1 MGAKHS
7 GWRVRRGAPGAVG
20 LVLGLIVL
28 GPALAPGFVLT
39 YDMVFVPDPPAT
51 PAMFGLTGGFPR
63 PVPSDAVV
71 AGLAVVLPAEIVQ
84 KLVLLSIFVLAA
96 WGAARLVPA
105 RHPLPRLAAAVF
117 YTWNPYVA
125 ERLLLGHWALL
136 LGYAGLP
143 WAARAAVS
151 VGERGGAARL
161 IRSLVPAAVGG
172 FAAMNISALVVVSVV
187 AVRPRR
193 RRERLRGERISRRD
207 GVHDHDGGVFRRVVP
222 ALLVLVGL
230 SLPWLVP
237 AVLQQFTGRGTAYG
251 TDPAGVDLFAARADT
266 PFGSLGSLLS
276 LGGIWNGEVVPPGLG
291 AWPGAA
297 ARLALSL
304 IAIAFFAAALRGPL
318 FLDDHAPGVGT
329 NCKITREMRGLAV
342 AAGTGL
348 LIACLGITAPGRAV
362 LRRLIDLWPAFGVLR
377 DAQVWVAPLALVEAI
392 GLGLAVAAL
401 IRRPGTEARLLAGL
415 VAVAPV
421 VLLPTLAWGVAG
433 RLDPVRYPAD
443 WAVARRTIE
452 RDPVP
457 GAVLSLP
464 WAAHRQPAWNGHR
477 TTFDPLPV
485 AVSRRVV
492 WNDGLRVG
500 GHALAPEDSAAR
512 RADALLR
519 TPGDLTAGL
528 RRAGFRFV
536 VIARDPAVARDENA
550 FQGRLAGA
558 QQVLNGADLAVY
570 RIPSPATFAEVGA
583 VPPGF
588 VLAGT
593 LITVSLT
600 LWSFGASG
608 SNLVAYVLGSRST
621 RE

>member
-1 MGAKHS
+1 MGVNRD
-7 GWRVRRGAPGAVG
+7 GRPGAVG
-20 LVLGLIVL
+20 LALGLIVL

-51 PAMFGLTGGFPR
+51 PAMFGRTGGFPR
-63 PVPSDAVV
+63 PVPSDAVI
-71 AGLAVVLPAEIVQ
+71 AGLAVALPADIVQ
-84 KLVLLSIFVLAA
+84 KLLLLAVFGLAA

-117 YTWNPYVA
+117 YAWNPYIA

-151 VGERGGAARL
+151 VGERGGVARL
-161 IRSLVPAAVGG
+161 TRSLIPAAVGG
-172 FAAMNISALVVVSVV
+172 FAAMNISALVVLSVVSVRPSV
-187 AVRPRR
+187 CPSVRPR
-193 RRERLRGERISRRD
+193 SRAAAATAPR
-207 GVHDHDGGVFRRVVP
+207 

-237 AVLQQFTGRGTAYG
+237 AVLQQFTARGGYG

-266 PFGSLGSLLS
+266 PFGSLGSLLA
-276 LGGIWNGEVVPPGLG
+276 LGGIWNGEVAPPGIG

-304 IAIAFFAAALRGPL
+304 VAIGFFAAALRPRASRSRDL
-318 FLDDHAPGVGT
+318 ASGVDPSS
-329 NCKITREMRGLAV
+329 KITREKEGLAV
-342 AAGTGL
+342 AAGIGL

-362 LRRLIDLWPAFGVLR
+362 LRGLIGLWPAFGVLR
-377 DAQVWVAPLALVEAI
+377 DAQLWVAPLALVEAI

-401 IRRPGTEARLLAGL
+401 TRRSGTEARVLAGV

-421 VLLPTLAWGVAG
+421 VLLPTFAWGIGG
-433 RLDPVRYPAD
+433 RLDAVHFPAD
-443 WAVARRTIE
+443 WSAARRIIE

-500 GHALAPEDSAAR
+500 RHVLAPEDPAAL

-519 TPGDLTAGL
+519 TPAHAPGDLTEGL
-528 RRAGFRFV
+528 RRAGYRFV
-536 VIARDPAVARDENA
+536 VVARDENVA
-550 FQGRLAGA
+550 RDETRFQRRLAGA
-558 QQVLNGADLAVY
+558 RRVLNGTDLVIY
-570 RIPSPATFAEVGA
+570 QIPAPAGFVEPEA
-583 VPPGF
+583 VPTQAILTGN
-588 VLAGT
+588 
-593 LITVSLT
+593 LITLSLT
-600 LWSFGASG
+600 LWSFGSSG
-608 SNLVAYVLGSRST
+608 SNLLALRT
-621 RE
+621 RQ

>member
-1 MGAKHS
+1 MGAKYG
-7 GWRVRRGAPGAVG
+7 GWPGAVG
-20 LVLGLIVL
+20 LALGLIVL

-51 PAMFGLTGGFPR
+51 PAMFGRTGGFPR

-71 AGLAVVLPAEIVQ
+71 AGLAVALPAQIVQ
-84 KLVLLSIFVLAA
+84 KLLLLAVFGLAA
-96 WGAARLVPA
+96 WGAARLVPS

-117 YTWNPYVA
+117 YTWNPYIA

-151 VGERGGAARL
+151 AGARGGVARL
-161 IRSLVPAAVGG
+161 ARSLLPAAVGG
-172 FAAMNISALVVVSVV
+172 FAAMNVSALVVLSGAAV
-187 AVRPRR
+187 VRPGRR
-193 RRERLRGERISRRD
+193 RAAAVSR
-207 GVHDHDGGVFRRVVP
+207 
-222 ALLVLVGL
+222 ALLVIVGL

-237 AVLQQFTGRGTAYG
+237 AVLQQLTGRDAGYG

-276 LGGIWNGEVVPPGLG
+276 LGGIWNREVATPGIG

-304 IAIAFFAAALRGPL
+304 VAIGFFAAALRRRGAA
-318 FLDDHAPGVGT
+318 APPPRRDLARRVGT
-329 NCKITREMRGLAV
+329 SCKITTEKGGSLACFPGLAV
-342 AAGTGL
+342 AAGAGL
-348 LIACLGITAPGRAV
+348 VIACLGITAPGRAV
-362 LRRLIDLWPAFGVLR
+362 LRGLIGLWPAFAVLR
-377 DAQVWVAPLALVEAI
+377 DAQVWVAPLALVEAV

-401 IRRPGTEARLLAGL
+401 TRRTGAEARVLAGL

-421 VLLPTLAWGVAG
+421 VLLPTFAWGIGG
-433 RLDPVRYPAD
+433 RLDAVQYPPD
-443 WAVARRTIE
+443 WAAARRVIE

-464 WAAHRQPAWNGHR
+464 WAAHRQPAWNGYR
-477 TTFDPLPV
+477 TTFDPLPL

-500 GHALAPEDSAAR
+500 GHVLAPEDPAAR

-519 TPGDLTAGL
+519 TPPVPAPGELTEGL
-528 RRAGFRFV
+528 RRAGYRFV
-536 VIARDPAVARDENA
+536 VIARDQSVARDENR
-550 FQGRLAGA
+550 FQVRLAGA
-558 QQVLNGADLAVY
+558 QRVLNGPDLVIY
-570 RIPSPATFAEVGA
+570 RIPSPAAGSDTGA
-583 VPPGF
+583 VPSG
-588 VLAGT
+588 LIWTGN
-593 LITVSLT
+593 LITLLLT

-608 SNLVAYVLGSRST
+608 SNLLALRT
-621 RE
+621 RQ